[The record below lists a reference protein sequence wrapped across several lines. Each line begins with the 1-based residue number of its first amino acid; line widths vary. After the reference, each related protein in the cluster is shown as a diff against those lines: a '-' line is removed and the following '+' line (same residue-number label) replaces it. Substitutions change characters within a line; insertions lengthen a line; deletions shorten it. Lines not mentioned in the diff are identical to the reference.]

1 MTQVT
6 PYRAPLLGSSA
17 KLCCSACQDV
27 LTGNP
32 KAHVGSICQE
42 CGYVTC
48 GKCTPGRAHTRFCER
63 LGFAQMPRLLKRV
76 FAPIDPKGTEEEMPW
91 DDCFLLGFQA
101 VDYIKARFL
110 FRSEEQQQALF
121 ERIRSPEAFDELLA
135 QPVGPEPPK
144 GQERPTLAQ
153 AAFCARPMQ
162 LGADDLGPSNADYL
176 FASLVLM
183 AQPRHD
189 TLAQYAVLWTDMG
202 TTLGAR
208 AAAHAAPGAKVRE
221 LYKPEVLDFMR
232 CHILELSP
240 EVVDGKH
247 VTIPRGFPLKD
258 GETFIED
265 GYTFRERL
273 KLELDA
279 HVKRK
284 SLMNV
289 AFYLHFYH
297 TSEDEA
303 HQVTLEGKYKG
314 KRRDDVSMH
323 WPRRASFDMVLRIMG
338 DPQAPRA
345 AVYHSAAGLYSLES
359 WTKGDL
365 HPVAVKRLA
374 DPKKANTA
382 ADFDLGLRFRPAG
395 TTEAEWHASL
405 LHNWVLAEPPY
416 AGAGERALEAED
428 LWHFADDVDALLNPQ
443 AKLPALRSAYEK
455 LTGIKWPLPMSP
467 FVLTFARA
475 DLTL

>member
-48 GKCTPGRAHTRFCER
+48 GKCTPGQAHARFCER
-63 LGFAQMPRLLKRV
+63 LGFAQTPRLLKRV
-76 FAPIDPKGTEEEMPW
+76 FAPIDPKGTQEEMPW

-162 LGADDLGPSNADYL
+162 LGADDLGPSNAD
-176 FASLVLM
+176 FVFCALVLM

-189 TLAQYAVLWTDMG
+189 TLAQYAVLWSG
-202 TTLGAR
+202 IGSCLAAR
-208 AAAHAAPGAKVRE
+208 AAAHTAPSSEARKIFNPEHLAMHLNPVIE
-221 LYKPEVLDFMR
+221 LNAQISKSGLHETVA
-232 CHILELSP
+232 
-240 EVVDGKH
+240 
-247 VTIPRGFPLKD
+247 RGFPAEA
-258 GETFIED
+258 GF
-265 GYTFRERL
+265 TFRERL
-273 KLELDA
+273 ELEVEA
-279 HVKRK
+279 HKHRK
-284 SLMNV
+284 SMMNV
-289 AFYLHFYH
+289 AFYLNFFH
-297 TSEDEA
+297 TAEDESN
-303 HQVTLEGKYKG
+303 QVTLEGKYSG
-314 KRRDDVSMH
+314 KRRDDVSVH

-345 AVYHSAAGLYSLES
+345 AVYHSAAGLYSLAS
-359 WTKGDL
+359 WANGDL
-365 HPVAVKRLA
+365 HPATVKRLA

-382 ADFDLGLRFRPAG
+382 ADFDLGIRFRPAG
-395 TTEAEWHASL
+395 TTEAEWHASML
-405 LHNWVLAEPPY
+405 FNWVQAEPQY
-416 AGAGERALEAED
+416 AGASERALEAED

-443 AKLPALRSAYEK
+443 AKLPALRAAYEK